1 LLGLFALVALTLAAI
16 GIYGVVFQSV
26 SQRINEIGVRIA
38 LGAQKGDLLR
48 MIVGEV
54 LVLVFSGAAIGALA
68 ALALNRTLSSVLYS
82 VSATDPL
89 TYAAVFALLASVAA
103 IAGFIPALRATRSD
117 PINALRYE

>member
-1 LLGLFALVALTLAAI
+1 
-16 GIYGVVFQSV
+16 
-26 SQRINEIGVRIA
+26 
-38 LGAQKGDLLR
+38 

-82 VSATDPL
+82 VGATDPL

-103 IAGFIPALRATRSD
+103 IAGLIPALRATRID